1 MNRKTTRIVGIAM
14 LIIAIIFIIIALNHP
29 EMSFPW
35 NNTITYMIYSIYTI
49 IMLILLITPINKN
62 K

>member
-1 MNRKTTRIVGIAM
+1 MNKKTARIAGIVM
-14 LIIAIIFIIIALNHP
+14 LIIAITFIIIALNHP

-35 NNTITYMIYSIYTI
+35 NNTITYMIYSMYTI
-49 IMLILLITPINKN
+49 IMIILLIMSINKN

>member
-1 MNRKTTRIVGIAM
+1 MNKKTARIAGIVM
-14 LIIAIIFIIIALNHP
+14 LIIAITFIIIALNHP

-49 IMLILLITPINKN
+49 IMLILLIMSINKN